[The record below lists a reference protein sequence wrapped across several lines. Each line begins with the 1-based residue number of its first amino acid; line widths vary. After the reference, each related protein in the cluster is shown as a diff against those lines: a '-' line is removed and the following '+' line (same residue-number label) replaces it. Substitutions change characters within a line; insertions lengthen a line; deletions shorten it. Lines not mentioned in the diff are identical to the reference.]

1 MMEISLATFA
11 NALTFLG
18 NVSATA
24 ALSCDQDDVT
34 WVGVVTPTNGIV
46 RYRLGDVPIPTSGI
60 TIDVKSLGEYARA
73 LAGGARPQQD
83 NIVLSRGEGGLELRT
98 ALSHARINFAP
109 GSPLPAASADDAAPI
124 EVDARALR
132 RALEGVIV
140 AAERIGARPTLE
152 CVLLDVAGDAAQL
165 AAADGYRL
173 ATARLALAGDAAP
186 MLIHWRDAQL
196 WARWLKGRDGAAT
209 LRVGG
214 AYAQLEDDA
223 WQLVAR
229 SRVDLKFPNYRAIIP
244 ADMPAQARLALR
256 SIRQLVAAAAALTDK
271 DAPGVT
277 LAIGAGEITVI
288 TPNVERGRAELRAE
302 AQTIGEGAAK
312 LAAQY
317 LRDALTAIDDSDVE
331 FALAAAG
338 QPVRVRG
345 LSSGIA
351 HYIMPMMR

>member
-1 MMEISLATFA
+1 MEISLSTFA

-24 ALSCDQDDVT
+24 TLICDQGDVT
-34 WVGVVTPTNGIV
+34 WVGVITPTNGIV
-46 RYRLGDVPIPTSGI
+46 RYRLGDVPIPASGI
-60 TIDVKSLGEYARA
+60 TIDVRAFGEYARA
-73 LAGGARPQQD
+73 LAGGMRTQHEGA
-83 NIVLSRGEGGLELRT
+83 VLSRGEGGLELVT
-98 ALSHARINFAP
+98 GSSHARIGFAP

-132 RALEGVIV
+132 RALEGVIN
-140 AAERIGARPTLE
+140 ATERTGARPALE
-152 CVLLDVAGDAAQL
+152 CVLLDVEGDGHQL
-165 AAADGYRL
+165 VAADGYRL
-173 ATARLALAGDAAP
+173 AVARLEAAGVAP

-209 LRVGG
+209 LRVNGK
-214 AYAQLEDDA
+214 YAQLGDEA

-244 ADMPAQARLALR
+244 VDMLASAQLPLR
-256 SIRQLVAAAAALTDK
+256 AIKQLVAAAAALADK

-277 LAIGAGEITVI
+277 LAMGAGALTLI

-302 AQTIGEGAAK
+302 AQTVGEGTAT
-312 LAAQY
+312 LAARY
-317 LRDALTAIDDSDVE
+317 LREALAAVDDADVE
-331 FALAAAG
+331 VALGAAG

-345 LSSGIA
+345 LTSGIA